1 MCSLGGVDGL
11 IFEGRVIRFPSI
23 LCCLLRMLVACCG
36 LVAGVATGAE
46 TPGPPKVREL
56 QVMATTESFA
66 PVTVKTKGIVTWA
79 DPALGNYFQIQDD
92 TGGMRVDFT
101 GTAGPKV
108 NDLVEIQGTLERGP
122 YAPIISAAT
131 FTVTGTGTPPEPEN
145 ASGGGLLNG
154 EYNGM
159 LVYIHGFIRSAE
171 IVPPNVFVAV
181 LSSGSARITLR
192 ISNPG
197 NLDPKER
204 LAHQVYLRGVAV
216 PVRSRSGLRQL
227 VDVEVHAVSGT
238 DLKPRGPEPTDPWT
252 TPVRSLHEAF
262 QYRPAVRRS
271 DRIRVRGQVVHHRNG
286 FVFLNDGNSGI
297 AVRGVG
303 ADKLETGD
311 EVEAVGFP
319 DLEDFLPVLSDAV
332 FESLPAERPK
342 VQPKPTPIESLL
354 GGLQHAAYVTARGRL
369 LDRLQTPSKE
379 GPGLLVLALNTPR
392 GVFTAELEGQG
403 GGIPD
408 LEEGATLDVSGICQ
422 VSVDGVGNPTSFKIL
437 VPGHDHV
444 TVVEKASFF
453 TVKRLLV
460 MLSIV
465 LGVLVAVVL
474 FAYVTSRR
482 NLSLAAEMRERNA
495 VTAERSRLARDLH
508 DTLEQGLTGIHLRL
522 HSIGPEHEDA
532 SEETREHL
540 QAVDS
545 LVRQCHAEMRQSIWN
560 LRSVALEKFDL
571 AEALERA
578 AKSLTLG
585 SNIRVDA
592 KQSCASGRLPALIE
606 DNLLRIGQEAIT
618 NAVKHAKPS
627 VITIELHVS
636 AERAILSVA
645 DDGIG
650 IGQAAVPGH
659 FGLTGMHERA
669 RRIGGTLRIESNSQG
684 GTTVE
689 VEVPLQNGH
698 ENPKT

>member
-1 MCSLGGVDGL
+1 MCSLGGGL
-11 IFEGRVIRFPSI
+11 GLTFEGRMIRFPSMPH
-23 LCCLLRMLVACCG
+23 CLRML
-36 LVAGVATGAE
+36 LVAYVGMIRGVAAGAE
-46 TPGPPKVREL
+46 PPAPPKVREL
-56 QVMATTESFA
+56 QVIATAESFA

-79 DPALGNYFQIQDD
+79 DPALGKYFQIQDD
-92 TGGMRVDFT
+92 TGGIRVEFT
-101 GTAGPKV
+101 GVEGPKV
-108 NDLVEIQGTLERGP
+108 RDLVEVEGKLERGS
-122 YAPIISAAT
+122 YAPVISAAT
-131 FTVTGTGTPPEPEN
+131 FVVTGTGKLPNPEN

-154 EYNGM
+154 EYNGL
-159 LVYIHGFIRSAE
+159 LVDIHGFVRSAE
-171 IVPPNVFVAV
+171 IVPPNIFVAL

-197 NLDPKER
+197 DLDPKEWI
-204 LAHQVYLRGVAV
+204 AHQVFLRGVAV
-216 PVRSRSGLRQL
+216 PVRARSSLRQL
-227 VDVEVHAVSGT
+227 VDVEVHGASKA
-238 DLKPRGPEPTDPWT
+238 DFYPRGPEPSDPWAK
-252 TPVRSLHEAF
+252 PVMPLHEAF
-262 QYRPAVRRS
+262 QYRPAVSRS
-271 DRIRVRGQVVHHRNG
+271 DRIRVRGQVVHHRKG
-286 FVFLNDGNSGI
+286 FVFLNDGSSGI
-297 AVRGVG
+297 AVRGAR
-303 ADKLETGD
+303 ADKLKPGD

-342 VQPKPTPIESLL
+342 VEPKPAEIEALL

-403 GGIPD
+403 AGIPD

-437 VPGHDHV
+437 VPGPRQV
-444 TVVEKASFF
+444 KVVEKASFF

-465 LGVLVAVVL
+465 LGVLVAVIL

-495 VTAERSRLARDLH
+495 VTAERNRLARDLH

-522 HSIGPEHEDA
+522 HSIGPEDEDA

-627 VITIELHVS
+627 VITIDLHVS
-636 AERAILSVA
+636 AKRAILSVA

-650 IGQAAVPGH
+650 IGQEAAPGR

-669 RRIGGTLRIESNSQG
+669 RRIGGTLRVDTNPEG

-689 VEVPLQNGH
+689 VEVPLHNGH
-698 ENPKT
+698 ENPKP

>member
-1 MCSLGGVDGL
+1 MCSLAGAGGFIFAGL
-11 IFEGRVIRFPSI
+11 VSRFRSIF
-23 LCCLLRMLVACCG
+23 CCLLMLMAWG
-36 LVAGVATGAE
+36 GSSIGVRAAE
-46 TPGPPKVREL
+46 ASPPKVRAL
-56 QVMATTESFA
+56 QVAATAESFK

-79 DPALGNYFQIQDD
+79 DPALGKYFQIQDD
-92 TGGMRVDFT
+92 TGGMRVEFT
-101 GTAGPKV
+101 GAEGPKV
-108 NDLVEIQGTLERGP
+108 GDLVEVQGTLERGP
-122 YAPIISAAT
+122 YAPMISAAT
-131 FTVTGTGTPPEPEN
+131 FTVTGKGDLPNPEN

-154 EYNGM
+154 EYNGL

-171 IVPPNVFVAV
+171 IVPPNTMVVL

-197 NLDPKER
+197 NLDPKK
-204 LAHQVYLRGVAV
+204 LIAHQYYLRGVAV
-216 PVRSRSGLRQL
+216 PVRARSSLRQL
-227 VDVEVHAVSGT
+227 VDVEVHGASGV
-238 DLKPRGPEPTDPWT
+238 DLQPRGPLPADPWAKPV
-252 TPVRSLHEAF
+252 TPLHEAF
-262 QYRPAVRRS
+262 QYRPAVSRS

-297 AVRGVG
+297 AVRGIG
-303 ADKLETGD
+303 SDKLETGD

-342 VQPKPTPIESLL
+342 VQPKPMSIEELQS
-354 GGLQHAAYVTARGRL
+354 GLQHAAYVTARGRL

-379 GPGLLVLALNTPR
+379 GAGVLVLALNTPR
-392 GVFTAELEGQG
+392 GVFTAELEGEG
-403 GGIPD
+403 EGIPD

-422 VSVDGVGNPTSFKIL
+422 VSVDGVGNPTSFKVL
-437 VPGHDHV
+437 VPGPEQV
-444 TVVEKASFF
+444 KVVEKASFF
-453 TVKRLLV
+453 TAKRLLV

-465 LGVLVAVVL
+465 LGVLVAVIL
-474 FAYVTSRR
+474 FAYLTSRR
-482 NLSLAAEMRERNA
+482 NLRLAAEMRERNA

-522 HSIGPEHEDA
+522 HSIGPEEDDA
-532 SEETREHL
+532 SMETREHL

-571 AEALERA
+571 AEALQRA

-592 KQSCASGRLPALIE
+592 KESCASGRLPALIE

-627 VITIELHVS
+627 VITIDLHVS
-636 AERAILSVA
+636 AKRAILSVA
-645 DDGIG
+645 DDGTG
-650 IGQAAVPGH
+650 IRQAAAPGR

-669 RRIGGTLRIESNSQG
+669 RRIGGILRVDTNAQG

-698 ENPKT
+698 EDSKT

>member
-1 MCSLGGVDGL
+1 VS
-11 IFEGRVIRFPSI
+11 VIRSI
-23 LCCLLRMLVACCG
+23 LRHLRVLVAWG
-36 LVAGVATGAE
+36 GMVVGIGAAAGAE
-46 TPGPPKVREL
+46 APAPPKVRDL
-56 QVMATTESFA
+56 QVAATTESFV
-66 PVTVKTKGIVTWA
+66 PLTVKTKGIVTWA
-79 DPALGNYFQIQDD
+79 DPALGKYFQIQDD
-92 TGGMRVDFT
+92 TGGMRVEFT
-101 GTAGPKV
+101 GPEGPKV
-108 NDLVEIQGTLERGP
+108 RDLVEVEGTLERGP
-122 YAPIISAAT
+122 YAPVISSAT
-131 FTVTGTGTPPEPEN
+131 FVVRGTGERPKWEN

-154 EYNGM
+154 EYNGL
-159 LVYIHGFIRSAE
+159 LVDIHGFIRSAE
-171 IVPPNVFVAV
+171 IVPPNIFVAV
-181 LSSGSARITLR
+181 LSSGSARITVR
-192 ISNPG
+192 VSNG
-197 NLDPKER
+197 GGMDPKR
-204 LAHQVYLRGVAV
+204 WIARQVYLRGVAV
-216 PVRSRSGLRQL
+216 PVRARSSLRQL
-227 VDVEVHAVSGT
+227 VDVEVHGAVET
-238 DLKPRGPEPTDPWT
+238 DLKALGADPADPWT
-252 TPVRSLHEAF
+252 KPVMPLKEAF
-262 QYRPAVRRS
+262 QYRPAVSRS
-271 DRIRVRGQVVHHRNG
+271 DRIRVRGQVVYHRNG

-297 AVRGVG
+297 AVRGAG
-303 ADKLETGD
+303 SDKLKTGD

-332 FESLPAERPK
+332 FEPLPAERPK
-342 VQPKPTPIESLL
+342 VQPKPMSIEALQS
-354 GGLQHAAYVTARGRL
+354 GLQHAAYVTARGRL

-379 GPGLLVLALNTPR
+379 GPGLLVLAVNTPR
-392 GVFTAELEGQG
+392 GVFTAELEGEG
-403 GGIPD
+403 AGIPD

-437 VPGHDHV
+437 VPGPDQV

-460 MLSIV
+460 MLSLV
-465 LGVLVAVVL
+465 LGVLVAVIL
-474 FAYVTSRR
+474 FAYLTSRR
-482 NLSLAAEMRERNA
+482 NLRLAAEMRERNA

-522 HSIGPEHEDA
+522 HSIGPDEDDA
-532 SEETREHL
+532 SLETREHL

-585 SNIRVDA
+585 SSIRVDA

-618 NAVKHAKPS
+618 NAVKHAKPA
-627 VITIELHVS
+627 VITIDLHVS
-636 AERAILSVA
+636 AKRAILSVA
-645 DDGIG
+645 DDGSG
-650 IGQAAVPGH
+650 IRKAAAPGH

-669 RRIGGTLRIESNSQG
+669 RRIGGTLRIDSNAQG

-698 ENPKT
+698 ADPKT

>member
-1 MCSLGGVDGL
+1 M
-11 IFEGRVIRFPSI
+11 IPIRSI
-23 LCCLLRMLVACCG
+23 LDRLRL
-36 LVAGVATGAE
+36 LVAGVVTAAGMAGGAE
-46 TPGPPKVREL
+46 IREL
-56 QVMATTESFA
+56 QAKATTEDFT
-66 PVTVKTKGIVTWA
+66 PVTVTTKGIVTWA
-79 DPALGNYFQIQDD
+79 DPALGKYFQIQDEH
-92 TGGMRVDFT
+92 GGMRVEFT
-101 GTAGPKV
+101 GPTGPKV
-108 NDLVEIQGTLERGP
+108 KDLVEVQGTLERGP
-122 YAPIISAAT
+122 YAPVISAAT
-131 FTVTGTGTPPEPEN
+131 FTVTGTGELPRAEN

-154 EYNGM
+154 EYNGL
-159 LVYIHGFIRSAE
+159 LVDIHGFVRSAE
-171 IVPPNVFVAV
+171 IVPPNIFVAV
-181 LSSGSARITLR
+181 LSSGSARVTIR

-197 NLDPKER
+197 DLDPKER
-204 LAHQVYLRGVAV
+204 IAHQVFLRGVAV
-216 PVRSRSGLRQL
+216 PVRARSSLRQL
-227 VDVEVHAVSGT
+227 VDVEVHGVSKE
-238 DLKPRGPEPTDPWT
+238 DFYSRGPEPADPWAK
-252 TPVRSLHEAF
+252 PVMSLHEAF
-262 QYRPAVRRS
+262 QYRPAVSRS
-271 DRIRVRGQVVHHRNG
+271 DRIRVRGQVVCHRNG

-303 ADKLETGD
+303 SDKLKAGD

-332 FESLPAERPK
+332 FEPLPAERPRVK
-342 VQPKPTPIESLL
+342 PKPMSIESLQ

-379 GPGLLVLALNTPR
+379 GGGLLVLALNTPR
-392 GVFTAELEGQG
+392 GVFTAELEGDG
-403 GGIPD
+403 VGIPN

-437 VPGHDHV
+437 VPDPARV
-444 TVVEKASFF
+444 NVVEKASFF

-460 MLSIV
+460 MLSLV
-465 LGVLVAVVL
+465 LGVLVAVIL
-474 FAYVTSRR
+474 FAYLTSRR
-482 NLSLAAEMRERNA
+482 NLRLAAEMRERNA

-522 HSIGPEHEDA
+522 HSIGPEEADA
-532 SEETREHL
+532 SPETREHL

-545 LVRQCHAEMRQSIWN
+545 LVRQCHSEMRQSIWN

-592 KQSCASGRLPALIE
+592 KQSSASGRLPALIE

-627 VITIELHVS
+627 VITIDLHVS
-636 AERAILSVA
+636 AKRAILSVA
-645 DDGIG
+645 DDGCG
-650 IGQAAVPGH
+650 IRQEAVPGR
-659 FGLTGMHERA
+659 FGLTGMQERA
-669 RRIGGTLRIESNSQG
+669 QRIGGTLRVESNAQG

-698 ENPKT
+698 ENPST